1 MVVNTAITQEIING
15 SLIMKQYLN
24 SDQTAKLIELGFE
37 KPCSIASVEPIYGMG
52 GISVAKAYSI
62 GELIEMLPEV
72 TCRSNN
78 DDIHYYLTIYNDA
91 MDWNIAYR
99 DGDDELCYIF
109 ADELIDA
116 LYDMILRLKE
126 EGVI

>member
-1 MVVNTAITQEIING
+1 
-15 SLIMKQYLN
+15 MKMYTN
-24 SDQTAKLIELGFE
+24 SEQTAKLIELGFE

-62 GELIEMLPEV
+62 GELLSFLPKEIYYNGF
-72 TCRSNN
+72 NN
-78 DDIHYYLTIYNDA
+78 TLHIFVNQVG
-91 MDWNIAYR
+91 WNVNQVGWNVEYSDFLGELYSVYR
-99 DGDDELCYIF
+99 
-109 ADELIDA
+109 AELIDA